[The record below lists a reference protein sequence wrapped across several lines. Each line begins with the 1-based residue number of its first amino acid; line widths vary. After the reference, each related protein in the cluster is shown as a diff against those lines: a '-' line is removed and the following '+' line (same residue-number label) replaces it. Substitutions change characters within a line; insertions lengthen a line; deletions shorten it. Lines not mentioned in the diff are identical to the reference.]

1 MVVIKTT
8 SSYWD
13 KTTRWPNLGN
23 IDLWS
28 QSGTYHQSDQGSQ
41 PHILVIDTTTS
52 PSFASDVCSTCLP
65 CCTSVWLSLS
75 AVSVNHDH
83 SPTHSKRDINYGRCQ
98 IPRSN
103 LCHHPLVSPPR
114 IALPFISLELCES
127 LHRIFLGRKRIVGR
141 IVVVAR
147 GTDGAR
153 ADPYLCHTS
162 AHHFA
167 KASHLPRWTS
177 RRSVRPLILAFPL
190 ILLKHTL

>member
-28 QSGTYHQSDQGSQ
+28 QSGTYHQSDQGFQ

-52 PSFASDVCSTCLP
+52 PSLASDVCSTCLP

-83 SPTHSKRDINYGRCQ
+83 SPTHSKRHKLREMPDT
-98 IPRSN
+98 RSN
-103 LCHHPLVSPPR
+103 LCHHPLILPPR
-114 IALPFISLELCES
+114 TALPFISLALCES
-127 LHRIFLGRKRIVGR
+127 LHRIFLARKRRVGR
-141 IVVVAR
+141 IVVVAL
-147 GTDGAR
+147 GTVGAR

-162 AHHFA
+162 AHPFA

-190 ILLKHTL
+190 ILHKHTL

>member
-28 QSGTYHQSDQGSQ
+28 QSGTHHQSDQGSQ

-103 LCHHPLVSPPR
+103 LCHHPLISPPR
-114 IALPFISLELCES
+114 SALPFIPLALCEC
-127 LHRIFLGRKRIVGR
+127 LHQIFLGRKRIVSKQ
-141 IVVVAR
+141 
-147 GTDGAR
+147 DCSCGAR
-153 ADPYLCHTS
+153 YIRA
-162 AHHFA
+162 
-167 KASHLPRWTS
+167 
-177 RRSVRPLILAFPL
+177 VRGLIP
-190 ILLKHTL
+190 T

>member
-28 QSGTYHQSDQGSQ
+28 QSGTYHQSDQGFQ

-52 PSFASDVCSTCLP
+52 PSLASDVCSTCLP

-83 SPTHSKRDINYGRCQ
+83 SPTHSKRHKLREMPDTPFKSLPPTLNFAAWNCFAFHPVGALRIFAPNLSGQEKDSRQDCSCGAMYGRC
-98 IPRSN
+98 
-103 LCHHPLVSPPR
+103 
-114 IALPFISLELCES
+114 E
-127 LHRIFLGRKRIVGR
+127 G
-141 IVVVAR
+141 
-147 GTDGAR
+147 
-153 ADPYLCHTS
+153 
-162 AHHFA
+162 
-167 KASHLPRWTS
+167 
-177 RRSVRPLILAFPL
+177 
-190 ILLKHTL
+190 